1 MLELI
6 ISSTSS
12 KASSGT
18 PYRPEEKT
26 QYGLVRGEESEFE
39 LIRSISRH
47 VRVDYI
53 IDIINSIVCNSLPSG
68 GKKHNVDSSKER
80 KVNLNSSDRP
90 PDRRWFTIIL
100 RIQSLWRK
108 SSSSVDH
115 LLVGGH
121 KTTTTFVLIWILKRV
136 LDGLFLCTLA
146 QKDTKVRRST
156 FCWLEV
162 IKQRRRGD
170 QPAAVG

>member
-53 IDIINSIVCNSLPSG
+53 IDIINSVVCNSLPSG
-68 GKKHNVDSSKER
+68 GKKHDMDSSDSEES
-80 KVNLNSSDRP
+80 KVNLNSSDRTSRQGKP
-90 PDRRWFTIIL
+90 
-100 RIQSLWRK
+100 
-108 SSSSVDH
+108 
-115 LLVGGH
+115 
-121 KTTTTFVLIWILKRV
+121 
-136 LDGLFLCTLA
+136 
-146 QKDTKVRRST
+146 
-156 FCWLEV
+156 LENPNNLE
-162 IKQRRRGD
+162 R
-170 QPAAVG
+170 